1 MRGLALACLG
11 FVANCVQQADCP
23 PVPSADSRAATTQS
37 TGAASNSAAKAVAS
51 EAALLVFKE
60 GGAERAAIS
69 ASTLAITIAP
79 ETVVQFDPYYN
90 REKRYKA
97 LPLAAVIE
105 RGFKGVNH
113 LPQQEFILHAKDGN
127 AVSLRGSKVFESG
140 AYIAVEDLDVA
151 GWEPIGQQRAN
162 PGPYYLIWANKDQ
175 TDLETH
181 PRPYQL
187 ATIEV
192 ARFEDVFPRTVPKS
206 AANSEA
212 HKGFGL
218 FREQCLHCHSINRQ
232 GGKLGPE
239 LNLPQSIVEYRPV
252 EQIKAYI
259 KNPLTFRYSTMPA
272 HEKLSQGEL
281 NSLIAYFSE
290 MKTLKQS
297 DPAK

>member
-1 MRGLALACLG
+1 M
-11 FVANCVQQADCP
+11 P
-23 PVPSADSRAATTQS
+23 
-37 TGAASNSAAKAVAS
+37 
-51 EAALLVFKE
+51 
-60 GGAERAAIS
+60 
-69 ASTLAITIAP
+69 
-79 ETVVQFDPYYN
+79 
-90 REKRYKA
+90 
-97 LPLAAVIE
+97 
-105 RGFKGVNH
+105 
-113 LPQQEFILHAKDGN
+113 
-127 AVSLRGSKVFESG
+127 LRGAKVFEEG
-140 AYIAVEDLDVA
+140 AYIAFEDLDVE
-151 GWEPIGQQRAN
+151 GWEPIGQQREN

-187 ATIEV
+187 MSIEV

-206 AANSEA
+206 ATDSEA

-252 EQIKAYI
+252 EQIKSYI

-272 HEKLSQGEL
+272 HEKLSQSEL
-281 NSLIAYFSE
+281 DSLIAYFSE